1 MKNPF
6 KFDVEV
12 SGSFFCGREETI
24 KDVLTHIA
32 NETNLIMFS
41 KRRIGKSSLIK
52 EIFENR
58 LEEGVLRSHIDI
70 YAISNEREL
79 YQYLK
84 KGIERSFVG
93 KENSL
98 DTLNR
103 LTQKLGDYFSN
114 STVKLTVSTT
124 PSIEITSTQQDYFEA
139 IKELF
144 DGYFSYLEDTG
155 KSAVIAID
163 EFQKIVSLT
172 SAKKVE
178 ELLRTIANKRKNLSF
193 IFTGSKRNLLLSMFN
208 DSDRPFYKLGVEFR
222 LQPID
227 ADHFYQWANERLQRK
242 DIFLERKGF
251 DYLYKE
257 SDGETRFMQMIFYTV
272 FNRFESTKIVGLQEL
287 KAIVDEIIEQKQE
300 LGTILDT
307 YTINQQNALKLIA
320 FMNGNNIYSK
330 EALKRYALNKA
341 ALQSAVKSFVEKGVL
356 FENEEGYEF
365 EDVEFKM
372 WLKRV

>member
-12 SGSFFCGREETI
+12 SGSFFCGREDTI
-24 KDVLTHIA
+24 KEVLTHIE
-32 NETNLIMFS
+32 NGTNLIMFS

-58 LEEGVLRSHIDI
+58 LAEDVLRSHIDI

-79 YQYLK
+79 YEYLK
-84 KGIERSFVG
+84 QGIERSFVG
-93 KENSL
+93 QEESL
-98 DTLNR
+98 DKLNR

-114 STVKLTVSTT
+114 STVKLTVSASS
-124 PSIEITSTQQDYFEA
+124 SIEITSTEQDYFKA

-144 DGYFSYLEDTG
+144 DGYFSYLEASG
-155 KSAVIAID
+155 RCAVIAID
-163 EFQKIVSLT
+163 EFQKIVSLP
-172 SAKKVE
+172 SVKKVE
-178 ELLRTIANKRKNLSF
+178 ELLRTIVNKRKNLSF

-227 ADHFYQWANERLQRK
+227 PDIFYTWANERLQRK
-242 DIFLERKGF
+242 EIFMERRGF
-251 DYLYKE
+251 DYLYE
-257 SDGETRFMQMIFYTV
+257 EADGETRFMQMIFYTI
-272 FNRFESTKIVGLQEL
+272 FNRFESTKVLKLQEI
-287 KAIVDEIIEQKQE
+287 KGIIDEIIGQKQE
-300 LGTILDT
+300 LAIILDT
-307 YTINQQNALKLIA
+307 YTTNQQNALKLIA
-320 FMNGNNIYSK
+320 YMNGNNIYAK
-330 EALKRYALNKA
+330 EALKRYSLTKA
-341 ALQSAVKSFVEKGVL
+341 TLQSAIKSFIDKGIL
-356 FENEEGYEF
+356 FVKGDGYEF

>member
-12 SGSFFCGREETI
+12 SGSFFCGREDTI
-24 KDVLTHIA
+24 KEVLTHIE

-58 LEEGVLRSHIDI
+58 LDNDVLRSHIDI

-79 YQYLK
+79 YEYLK
-84 KGIERSFVG
+84 EGIQRSFVG

-98 DTLNR
+98 DKLNR
-103 LTQKLGDYFSN
+103 LTQNLSQYFSN
-114 STVKLTVSTT
+114 ATVKLNISTS

-144 DGYFSYLEDTG
+144 DGYFAYLQNTG

-163 EFQKIVSLT
+163 EFQKIVSLPN
-172 SAKKVE
+172 AKKVE

-193 IFTGSKRNLLLSMFN
+193 IFTGSKRNLLLSIFN
-208 DSDRPFYKLGVEFR
+208 QTDRPFYKLGIEYR
-222 LQPID
+222 LLPIG
-227 ADHFYQWANERLQRK
+227 ADNFYEWANERLKRK
-242 DIFLERKGF
+242 EVFLERRGF
-251 DYLYKE
+251 DYLYE
-257 SDGETRFMQMIFYTV
+257 QADGETRFMQMVFYTL
-272 FNRFESTKIVGLQEL
+272 FNQCSNMKIIQMQDIREL
-287 KAIVDEIIEQKQE
+287 VDNIILSKQE
-300 LGTILDT
+300 LGVVLDT
-307 YTINQQNALKLIA
+307 YTNTQQNALKLIA
-320 FMNGNNIYSK
+320 YMNGKNIYNT
-330 EALKRYALNKA
+330 EALKRYALTKA
-341 ALQSAVKSFVEKGVL
+341 SLQSALRGFIEKGVM
-356 FENEEGYEF
+356 FENKEGYEF

-372 WLKRV
+372 WLSRV

>member
-6 KFDVEV
+6 KFDVAV
-12 SGSFFCGREETI
+12 SGIYFCGREDTI
-24 KDVLTHIA
+24 KEVLTHIE

-58 LEEGVLRSHIDI
+58 LDNDVLRSHIDI

-79 YQYLK
+79 YEYLK
-84 KGIERSFVG
+84 EGIQRSFVG

-98 DTLNR
+98 DKLNR
-103 LTQKLGDYFSN
+103 LTQSIAQYFSN
-114 STVKLTVSTT
+114 ATVKLNISTS

-144 DGYFSYLEDTG
+144 DGYFAYLQHAN

-163 EFQKIVSLT
+163 EFQKIVSLPN
-172 SAKKVE
+172 AKKVE

-208 DSDRPFYKLGVEFR
+208 RSDRPFYKLGIEYR
-222 LQPID
+222 LLPIG
-227 ADHFYQWANERLQRK
+227 ADNFYEWANERLMRQEV
-242 DIFLERKGF
+242 FLERRGF
-251 DYLYKE
+251 DYLYE
-257 SDGETRFMQMIFYTV
+257 QADGETRFMQMVFYTL
-272 FNRFESTKIVGLQEL
+272 FNQCSNMKIIQMQDIREL
-287 KAIVDEIIEQKQE
+287 VDNIILSKQE
-300 LGTILDT
+300 LGVVLDT
-307 YTINQQNALKLIA
+307 YTNTQQNALKLIA
-320 FMNGNNIYSK
+320 YTNGKNIYNT
-330 EALKRYALNKA
+330 EALKRYALTKA
-341 ALQSAVKSFVEKGVL
+341 SLQSALRGFIEKGVM
-356 FENEEGYEF
+356 FENKEGYEF

-372 WLKRV
+372 WLSRV

>member
-12 SGSFFCGREETI
+12 SGSFFCGREATI
-24 KDVLTHIA
+24 KEVLLHID
-32 NETNLIMFS
+32 NQTNLIMFS

-58 LEEGVLRSHIDI
+58 LKKDVLKSHIDI

-79 YQYLK
+79 YEYLK
-84 KGIERSFVG
+84 EGIERSFVG
-93 KENSL
+93 RENSL
-98 DTLNR
+98 DKLNR

-114 STVKLTVSTT
+114 STVKLTVSTS
-124 PSIEITSTQQDYFEA
+124 PSIEITSTQQNYFEA
-139 IKELF
+139 IRELF

-155 KSAVIAID
+155 KSAVVAID
-163 EFQKIVSLT
+163 EFQKIVSL
-172 SAKKVE
+172 SDAKKIE

-208 DSDRPFYKLGVEFR
+208 DPDRPFYKLGVEFR

-227 ADHFYQWANERLQRK
+227 ADSFYVWANERLQRK
-242 DIFLERKGF
+242 EIFLDRKGF
-251 DYLYKE
+251 DYLYE
-257 SDGETRFMQMIFYTV
+257 EADGETRFMQMIFYTI
-272 FNRFESTKIVGLQEL
+272 FNRFEGTKVVKFQEV
-287 KAIVDEIIEQKQE
+287 KVIIDEIIGQKQE
-300 LGTILDT
+300 LAIILDT
-307 YTINQQNALKLIA
+307 YTTNQQNALKLIA
-320 FMNGNNIYSK
+320 YMDGNNIYSIT
-330 EALKRYALNKA
+330 ALKRYSLTKA
-341 ALQSAVKSFVEKGVL
+341 ALQSAVKSFVEKGIL
-356 FENEEGYEF
+356 FENKEGYEF